1 MLRYRFYSVILTMRF
16 LLLNPLLAAS
26 WSLVFV
32 LLQPSAFRSLVS
44 SEHPSPLP
52 DSTCLLVILGTAQDG
67 GAPHPG
73 CGRSCCAAKFA
84 GMEGSHAVVS
94 LGLVDRGTQ
103 KKFLVEATPDLP
115 WQLRQLRNCLST
127 DSGDAPDGILL
138 THAHIG
144 HYTGLVYLGK
154 EAMDAH
160 EIRVF
165 AMPRMR
171 NFLENNGPWDQLV
184 TRNNIVLEP
193 IENERTF
200 VLSPNLRAS
209 PFLVPHRDEY
219 SETVGFM
226 IYGPHKTAL
235 FIPDIDKWERW
246 SRRLETLLDSVDYA
260 FVDGTFFDGE
270 ELPSRDMSQI
280 PHPSVTETMDRLD
293 ALPEATRRKVYFIH
307 LNHTNPLLDPTSP
320 SSLLT
325 LRKGYR
331 VARPGD
337 VFSL

>member
-1 MLRYRFYSVILTMRF
+1 MRF
-16 LLLNPLLAAS
+16 PILNLLSAAS
-26 WSLVFV
+26 WTLAI
-32 LLQPSAFRSLVS
+32 LLLPASAFRSHAS
-44 SEHPSPLP
+44 SGALASVP
-52 DSTCLLVILGTAQDG
+52 DSTCWLVVLGNAQDG

-73 CGRSCCAAKFA
+73 CGRSCCSLKFA
-84 GMEGSHAVVS
+84 GMQGDQTVVS
-94 LGLVDRGTQ
+94 LGLVDRRAQ

-115 WQLRQLRNCLST
+115 RQLHHLRNCLSP

-144 HYTGLVYLGK
+144 HYVGLAYLGK
-154 EAMDAH
+154 EAMDAR
-160 EIRVF
+160 EIRVY

-171 NFLENNGPWDQLV
+171 FFLESNGPWSQLV
-184 TRNNIVLEP
+184 TRRNIVLES

-209 PFLVPHRDEY
+209 PLLVPHRDEY

-226 IYGPHKTAL
+226 IYGPQKTAL

-246 SRRLETLLDSVDYA
+246 SHRLETLLDSVDYA

-280 PHPSVTETMDRLD
+280 PHPFVAETMARLD
-293 ALPEATRRKVYFIH
+293 ALPESTRRKVHFIH
-307 LNHTNPLLDPTSP
+307 LNHTNPLLDPSSP
-320 SSLLT
+320 SSLST
-325 LRKGYR
+325 VRKGYR
-331 VARPGD
+331 IARPGD
-337 VFSL
+337 AFPL